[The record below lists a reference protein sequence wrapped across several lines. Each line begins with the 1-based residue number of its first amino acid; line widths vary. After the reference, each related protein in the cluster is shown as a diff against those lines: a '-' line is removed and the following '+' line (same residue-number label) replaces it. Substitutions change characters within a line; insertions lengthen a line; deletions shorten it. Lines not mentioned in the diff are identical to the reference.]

1 MAVAPSTVVKHVS
14 ATGSVNVPA
23 ADSNPLAPAAVEDA
37 TAVGVVDMADLLS
50 LLGFLG
56 LSVGFTVVGLCL
68 ALSHGDPMG
77 AVPAMAA
84 MRAVAVPLEHD
95 QLGAVMVVT
104 VAFARANVG
113 SVRISPG
120 PCTDDPMRSVPQMA
134 AARPM
139 PVARKDDKSRA
150 VVEVVVAVVGT
161 HVGPTDVG
169 PVDGPMVVVA
179 DGKTASGAAEAD
191 QRHRNE

>member
-1 MAVAPSTVVKHVS
+1 M
-14 ATGSVNVPA
+14 
-23 ADSNPLAPAAVEDA
+23 
-37 TAVGVVDMADLLS
+37 DMAD

-56 LSVGFTVVGLCL
+56 LSVSFTVVGLGL
-68 ALSHGDPMG
+68 ALSHSNPMG

-84 MRAVAVPLEHD
+84 MRAMAVPLEHD

-104 VAFARANVG
+104 MAFARTNVG
-113 SVRISPG
+113 PVRISPV

-139 PVARKDDKSRA
+139 PVARKDDKSGA
-150 VVEVVVAVVGT
+150 VVVVVVAIVGT
-161 HVGPTDVG
+161 HVGPMDVR